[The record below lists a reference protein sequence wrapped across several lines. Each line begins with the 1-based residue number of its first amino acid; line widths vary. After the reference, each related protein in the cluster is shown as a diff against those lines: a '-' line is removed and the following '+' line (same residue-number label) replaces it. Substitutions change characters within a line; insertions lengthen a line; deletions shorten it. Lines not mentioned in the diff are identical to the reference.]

1 MDYQLELF
9 VEFDEIIEQNTAV
22 VGVDMDSRTL
32 TVRMEIN
39 EKFKGIGNYL
49 IDQCFCHTE
58 SRPIIMFGYND
69 GYNGCAKYDISQDDI
84 KIDDNFVYFK
94 VPLSK
99 WLDISTSSFGG
110 MYG

>member
-9 VEFDEIIEQNTAV
+9 VEFDEIIEQNTSV
-22 VGVDMDSRTL
+22 VVDMDSRTL

-39 EKFKGIGNYL
+39 EKFKGIRNYL

-58 SRPIIMFGYND
+58 SRPIIMFRYND